1 MTIIAVYSPEEGKDK
16 ESKIFYQNLQ
26 EVLDKTNKN
35 DIIMLAGDL
44 NARVGN
50 VPIQNVVGTN
60 GEITKNIN
68 GNRLIDFASYNELK
82 ILNTFFKHKD
92 IHKFT
97 WRERGSHS
105 IIDYVIVNRT
115 ATNLA
120 QDVRVFRGSDVSSD
134 HFLVVAKFILHARWK
149 KTPEEKKDSRR
160 KI

>member
-1 MTIIAVYSPEEGKDK
+1 
-16 ESKIFYQNLQ
+16 
-26 EVLDKTNKN
+26 
-35 DIIMLAGDL
+35 MLAGDL

-60 GEITKNIN
+60 GERTKNRN

-82 ILNTFFKHKD
+82 ILNTFFKHKG

-97 WRERGSHS
+97 WRERGSQS
-105 IIDYVIVNRT
+105 IIDYVIVNRK

-149 KTPEEKKDSRR
+149 KLLRKRKKQKKDL
-160 KI
+160 KYTC